1 MGRIFFHLTILK
13 TLAMPQKNTIK
24 ASLPSYRNPGF
35 HDGKEAL
42 IAFFSGTARVFNNF
56 FEVF

>member
-1 MGRIFFHLTILK
+1 
-13 TLAMPQKNTIK
+13 MPQKNTIK

-42 IAFFSGTARVFNNF
+42 IALFCGTARVFNNF
-56 FEVF
+56 LRYSKMGLKI